1 MRLWSKVGSADLF
14 RALAVCAVFVLPA
27 ADASAASCSS
37 LQAELRRLESGSA
50 SQSPAAQKWTSA
62 KARQQ
67 EALTAA
73 QRDAGYLGCANSSTP
88 ECKSLNGKIKQM
100 KTNLAA
106 IERQLA
112 KSGGGSSASTG
123 RLRQIK
129 ASLASQNCNAP
140 ARAQDA
146 RSRTDEGQPR
156 SLLSRLFGGQ
166 SQQPRQTVS
175 ARSGDPGIRAV
186 RSQHSSSISSARI
199 PTGGTFRTLCV
210 RTCDGYFFPL
220 SFSTGK
226 NHLPYDEARC
236 SEICP
241 AAPTELYVYR
251 NPGGDRSQ
259 MISLAGKLYSEQP
272 FANRYKAEFVQG
284 CSCRAAQQ
292 SKSPSS
298 WKELSSGSADRV
310 FFADI
315 SSGLPRRSLHPSR
328 GATFEESGNTPSPLS
343 GTPLERAH
351 LPPYEDPDTRFNL
364 EKGFDVAARLSD
376 AAKRLKRDAD
386 VVEVH
391 STTDDGLPLLST
403 RTLPLDGD
411 AELASVSPV
420 FKSEDPGFRPAEDRK
435 APVRV
440 VGPEYFVAQ

>member
-156 SLLSRLFGGQ
+156 SLLSRLF
-166 SQQPRQTVS
+166 R
-175 ARSGDPGIRAV
+175 RA
-186 RSQHSSSISSARI
+186 I
-199 PTGGTFRTLCV
+199 PTTAPNRVGPIGRPRDKGGAFATQQQ
-210 RTCDGYFFPL
+210 
-220 SFSTGK
+220 
-226 NHLPYDEARC
+226 H
-236 SEICP
+236 IQCP
-241 AAPTELYVYR
+241 HS
-251 NPGGDRSQ
+251 DRRHVPDV
-259 MISLAGKLYSEQP
+259 M
-272 FANRYKAEFVQG
+272 
-284 CSCRAAQQ
+284 
-292 SKSPSS
+292 
-298 WKELSSGSADRV
+298 
-310 FFADI
+310 
-315 SSGLPRRSLHPSR
+315 
-328 GATFEESGNTPSPLS
+328 
-343 GTPLERAH
+343 RAH
-351 LPPYEDPDTRFNL
+351 L
-364 EKGFDVAARLSD
+364 
-376 AAKRLKRDAD
+376 
-386 VVEVH
+386 
-391 STTDDGLPLLST
+391 
-403 RTLPLDGD
+403 
-411 AELASVSPV
+411 
-420 FKSEDPGFRPAEDRK
+420 
-435 APVRV
+435 
-440 VGPEYFVAQ
+440 